1 MHDGYLTTSC
11 TVEPG
16 AILRVY
22 GEGEGE
28 RERGMEEERV
38 GGIIQGRLILN

>member
-22 GEGEGE
+22 GEGGREREGWRKREGE
-28 RERGMEEERV
+28 
-38 GGIIQGRLILN
+38 IIQGRLILN